1 MKIIKQMV
9 VTIYADGTTKCT
21 ERGLPQKDVSNGRYI
36 SKKPNPQDNTPVFPE
51 FAGEFAGIV
60 NK

>member
-36 SKKPNPQDNTPVFPE
+36 SNKPKPQDHTPIFPE
-51 FAGEFAGIV
+51 FAGAFPGIV

>member
-21 ERGLPQKDVSNGRYI
+21 ERGLPQKDASNGRYI
-36 SKKPNPQDNTPVFPE
+36 SKKPKPQDNTPMFHE
-51 FAGEFAGIV
+51 FLKG
-60 NK
+60 